1 MKLVKNAVEIDVSTD
16 EEGTKA
22 FTAVAS
28 KVGTV
33 NRNGL
38 QLTPTS
44 LEIERNRYPFLYN
57 HGEGSSEVIGDV
69 GIAYSEENNAYMCD
83 FVIYDTHP
91 NIKQA
96 VENGAFNSVSVS
108 YYMTDYEIQEDES
121 VLVKNAIMNEVSLV
135 SVPADPEALMANNA
149 IGAELAKEAKNKA
162 RLEEIK
168 KAYE

>member
-1 MKLVKNAVEIDVSTD
+1 MKLVKNAVEIDVGTD
-16 EEGTKA
+16 EEGTKT

-38 QLTPTS
+38 QLTSTS

-57 HGEGSSEVIGDV
+57 HGEGASEVIGDV
-69 GIAYSEENNAYMCD
+69 GIGYSEEDNAYMCD

-91 NIKQA
+91 NIKRA

>member
-1 MKLVKNAVEIDVSTD
+1 MKLINNAVDIEVTEN
-16 EEGTKA
+16 EEGVKS
-22 FTAVAS
+22 FQAVAS
-28 KVGTV
+28 KVGTR

-38 QLTPTS
+38 RLKSDS
-44 LEIERNRYPFLYN
+44 LQIERNRYPFLYN
-57 HGEGSSEVIGDV
+57 HGEGASEVIGDV
-69 GIAYSEENNAYMCD
+69 GLAYSEEDNAYMCD

-108 YYMTDYEIQEDES
+108 YYMTDYELEDDDT
-121 VLVKNAIMNEVSLV
+121 VLVLNAIMNEVSLV
-135 SVPADPEALMANNA
+135 SVPADPEALMTQNSV
-149 IGAELAKEAKNKA
+149 GKDLAQEAKNKL

>member
-1 MKLVKNAVEIDVSTD
+1 MKLVKNAVDIDVSTD
-16 EEGTKA
+16 NDGSKS

-38 QLTPTS
+38 ELTATS
-44 LEIERNRYPFLYN
+44 LELDRNRYPFLYN

-69 GIAYSEENNAYMCD
+69 GIAYSEEDNAYMCD
-83 FVIYDTHP
+83 FIIYDTHP
-91 NIKQA
+91 NIRQA
-96 VENGAFNSVSVS
+96 IEHGAFNSVSVS
-108 YYMTDYEIQEDES
+108 YFMTDYDIRDDDT
-121 VLVKNAIMNEVSLV
+121 VLVKSAIMNEVSLV
-135 SVPADPEALMANNA
+135 SVPADPEALMASNA
-149 IGAELAKEAKNKA
+149 IGLELAKEAKDKA

>member
-1 MKLVKNAVEIDVSTD
+1 MKLVKNAVEIDVGTD
-16 EEGTKA
+16 EEGAKT

-38 QLTPTS
+38 QLTSTS

-57 HGEGSSEVIGDV
+57 HGEGASEVIGDV
-69 GIAYSEENNAYMCD
+69 GIGYSEEDNAYMCD

-91 NIKQA
+91 NIKRA

-108 YYMTDYEIQEDES
+108 YYMTDYDIQEDES

>member
-1 MKLVKNAVEIDVSTD
+1 MKLINNAVDIEVTEN
-16 EEGTKA
+16 EEGVKS
-22 FTAVAS
+22 FQAVAS

-38 QLTPTS
+38 RLKSDS
-44 LEIERNRYPFLYN
+44 LQIERNRYPFLYN
-57 HGEGSSEVIGDV
+57 HGEGASEVIGDV
-69 GIAYSEENNAYMCD
+69 GLVYSEEGNAYMCD

-91 NIKQA
+91 NIKKA

-108 YYMTDYEIQEDES
+108 YYMTDYEIEEDDT
-121 VLVKNAIMNEVSLV
+121 VLVLNAIMNEVSLV
-135 SVPADPEALMANNA
+135 SVPADPEALMTQNSV
-149 IGAELAKEAKNKA
+149 GKDLAQEAKNKL

>member
-1 MKLVKNAVEIDVSTD
+1 MKLINNAVDIEVTEN
-16 EEGTKA
+16 EEGVKS
-22 FTAVAS
+22 FQAVAS

-38 QLTPTS
+38 QLTNNS
-44 LEIERNRYPFLYN
+44 LQIERNRYPFLYN
-57 HGEGSSEVIGDV
+57 HGEGASEVIGDV
-69 GIAYSEENNAYMCD
+69 GISYDEEANAYMCD

-108 YYMTDYEIQEDES
+108 YYMTDYELQEDDS
-121 VLVKNAIMNEVSLV
+121 VLVLNAIMNEVSLV
-135 SVPADPEALMANNA
+135 SVPADPEALMTQNA
-149 IGAELAKEAKNKA
+149 IGKDLAQEAKNKL

>member
-1 MKLVKNAVEIDVSTD
+1 MKLVKNAVEIDVETT
-16 EEGTKA
+16 EEGEKV

-38 QLTPTS
+38 ELEPTS

-57 HGEGSSEVIGDV
+57 HGGGASEVIGDV
-69 GIAYSEENNAYMCD
+69 GIGYDESNNAYMCD
-83 FVIYDTHP
+83 FVIYDSHP
-91 NIKQA
+91 NIKKA

-108 YYMTDYEIQEDES
+108 YYMTDYDIRDDDS
-121 VLVKNAIMNEVSLV
+121 VLVKSAIMNEVSLV
-135 SVPADPEALMANNA
+135 SVPADPEALMASNA
-149 IGAELAKEAKNKA
+149 IGEELIKEAKNKA